1 VNCHAN
7 ICASGLCQNGI
18 FAYVSGFGQPQY
30 TQGIMTGQGVAGV
43 LPCIAQIVSVL
54 SVQSQKSVPA
64 PNDGVP
70 SPNPPA
76 PGPQPVKSTAALA
89 YFLTATIISV
99 TTLFAFSYLATRHR
113 QSSSH
118 HQATTSPETPDN
130 PQPERKEVSLRHLF
144 RKLSWLATAVF
155 VVFAITMV
163 FPVYT
168 QRIVSVRPSA
178 DQPAYLQPASLI
190 PLAFLFWNIGDL
202 VGRLLT
208 AVPALSLVHRPRIVF
223 LLALLRVAW
232 IGLYHLCN
240 VRGKGAVVDSDL
252 FYLVVVQM
260 LFGLT
265 NGYLGSTC
273 MIGAGE
279 WVDPEEREAAGG
291 FMGLCLVAGLAVGS
305 LASFFAAGA

>member
-1 VNCHAN
+1 VL
-7 ICASGLCQNGI
+7 IIRASGLCQNGI

-54 SVQSQKSVPA
+54 SIQSQKSVPA

-99 TTLFAFSYLATRHR
+99 TTLFAFSYLATSYR
-113 QSSSH
+113 QS
-118 HQATTSPETPDN
+118 ATTSPETPYD
-130 PQPERKEVSLRHLF
+130 PQPDRERKEVSLRLLF

-178 DQPAYLQPASLI
+178 DQPAYLQPASFI

-208 AVPALSLVHRPRIVF
+208 AVPALSLVRRPRIVL

-240 VRGKGAVVDSDL
+240 VRGKGAVVGIW
-252 FYLVVVQM
+252 VVR
-260 LFGLT
+260 
-265 NGYLGSTC
+265 
-273 MIGAGE
+273 A
-279 WVDPEEREAAGG
+279 
-291 FMGLCLVAGLAVGS
+291 
-305 LASFFAAGA
+305 